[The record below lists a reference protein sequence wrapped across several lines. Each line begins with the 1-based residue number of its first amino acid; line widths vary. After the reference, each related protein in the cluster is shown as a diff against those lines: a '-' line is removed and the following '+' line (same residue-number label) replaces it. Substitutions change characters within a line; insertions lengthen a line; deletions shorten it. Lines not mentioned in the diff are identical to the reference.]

1 MLGNMQP
8 FSSLAE
14 LPLQLHHDA
23 VRELAWTLLSPP
35 LIETAA
41 CSIRH
46 PLHASDWVARPDAL
60 ADWLLQLD
68 TQPDTLLAWLE
79 QQPIRRLGHYYES
92 LWQFALQAAPG
103 VELLAHNLPIRE
115 GNQTLGELDLLLRDQ
130 EGVHHVELAVKFYL
144 GVAEADGTARW
155 WGPNPR
161 DRLDLKLAHLC
172 RHQLP
177 LSGHPA
183 ARELL
188 PEGPVRAS
196 FWMGGWLFDPSGGLP
211 SGVLPSRVLPSGVD
225 LSAQR
230 CLPGHAAA
238 GRWQPAQ
245 GWSPDAGEEWIEVP
259 RLSWL
264 APLRRS
270 GRPGVLLE
278 PAELNQPRLLARLQE
293 QADGSWHEVQRLFLL
308 PNDWIIQT
316 RGN

>member
-14 LPLQLHHDA
+14 LPLRLRNDA
-23 VRELAWTLLSPP
+23 VRELAWTLVSPP

-41 CSIRH
+41 CPLRH
-46 PLHASDWVARPDAL
+46 PLQASDWAARPQVL
-60 ADWLLQLD
+60 GDWLLQLD
-68 TQPDTLLAWLE
+68 AMPDALIAFLQ
-79 QQPIRRLGHYYES
+79 QQPVRRLGHYYEC

-103 VELLAHNLPIRE
+103 VELLAHNLPVRA
-115 GNQTLGELDLLLRDQ
+115 GTQTLGELDLLLRDQ

-144 GVAEADGTARW
+144 GIAETGGAVRW

-161 DRLDLKLAHLC
+161 DRLDLKLDHLC

-188 PEGPVRAS
+188 PRGPVHAS
-196 FWMGGWLFDPSGGLP
+196 FWMGGWLFDPSG
-211 SGVLPSRVLPSGVD
+211 VD
-225 LSAQR
+225 LPA
-230 CLPGHAAA
+230 LPGQT
-238 GRWQPAQ
+238 GNRPRSRWQLDQ
-245 GWSPDAGEEWIEVP
+245 DWSPEAGEEWIEVP

-270 GRPGVLLE
+270 GRPAALLE
-278 PAELNQPRLLARLQE
+278 PAELSRPRLLARLQE
-293 QADGSWHEVQRLFLL
+293 QADGSWHEVQRMFLL
-308 PNDWIIQT
+308 PNDWITQT
-316 RGN
+316 RS

>member
-1 MLGNMQP
+1 MLGTMQP
-8 FSSLAE
+8 FSILAE
-14 LPLQLHHDA
+14 LPLQLRHDA

-68 TQPDTLLAWLE
+68 TQPDALLAFLQ

-115 GNQTLGELDLLLRDQ
+115 GNQTLGELDLLVRDQ

-144 GVAEADGTARW
+144 GVAEADGAVRW

-188 PEGPVRAS
+188 PEGPVQAS
-196 FWMGGWLFDPSGGLP
+196 FWMGGWLFDRY
-211 SGVLPSRVLPSGVD
+211 GVEPPAS
-225 LSAQR
+225 R
-230 CLPGHAAA
+230 CLAGHPAA

-270 GRPGVLLE
+270 GRPAALLE

-293 QADGSWHEVQRLFLL
+293 QADGSWHEAQRLFLL
-308 PNDWIIQT
+308 PNDWIAQT
-316 RGN
+316 RSH